1 MTFVMFYP
9 FLSHCLLKRREASL
23 YIHLTENRCNVGIYR
38 KTVPIT

>member
-23 YIHLTENRCNVGIYR
+23 YIHLTENRCNVGIY
-38 KTVPIT
+38 